1 MPSRA
6 SAPHVEKPIAVGPSQ
21 RIDPWV
27 EKLAWIM
34 DNSIP
39 IGRWSIG
46 LDGLLGLI
54 PGVGD
59 FLGTVV
65 SALIVSRAAM
75 AGLPRAT
82 IARMV
87 GNVAIDS
94 FVGAIP
100 LLGDLFDFAYKSN
113 TKNVRIYRESL
124 DGYRAPVKDGMF
136 VLITLGAL
144 LALVAIPIAAAAL
157 LLRYLSH

>member
-1 MPSRA
+1 MDLSRSQRICLGPRGPARRWRARSFVPVVRPAKHRVKMSRLKIRTMPSRA
-6 SAPHVEKPIAVGPSQ
+6 SAPHVEKPISVGPSQ

-75 AGLPRAT
+75 AGLPRVT

-87 GNVAIDS
+87 GNVAID
-94 FVGAIP
+94 
-100 LLGDLFDFAYKSN
+100 
-113 TKNVRIYRESL
+113 
-124 DGYRAPVKDGMF
+124 
-136 VLITLGAL
+136 
-144 LALVAIPIAAAAL
+144 
-157 LLRYLSH
+157 